1 MSELQI
7 SQQVSSSDVWVAAKR
22 IALLALVLPA
32 GVLAQTPTVPPAA
45 GQNPSPMVEHSRAH
59 TRLPNQEPPGARR
72 TFNGPLDKP
81 VEVFV
86 PLGTKIDRPLHLV
99 IHFHGAAFIPEI
111 AVARLGSPFVSAT
124 VNIAPGSG
132 AYDRAFSD
140 PAVYDSLLVAIGR
153 ELAAASGKP
162 ARVNRVT
169 LVGFSAGHG
178 AIRAI
183 LRDSTHFASVNG
195 VLLLDGLHTS
205 YLPEGTVLEKGGALD
220 TTNLVAFTRYA
231 RAAIRGAKR
240 FLITHSEIFP
250 GTFASTTE
258 TSDYLIGT
266 LGLKRKAVLLW
277 GPGGM
282 QQLSEVRQGQFEV
295 MGFAGN
301 AGPDHIDQFHGLPEF
316 LRRLERR

>member
-1 MSELQI
+1 MR
-7 SQQVSSSDVWVAAKR
+7 VRVRFVWIVFGALAA
-22 IALLALVLPA
+22 ASMD
-32 GVLAQTPTVPPAA
+32 AQTPTVPPAA
-45 GQNPSPMVEHSRAH
+45 GQNPSPMVERSRAH
-59 TRLPNQEPPGARR
+59 IRLPHREPPGARR
-72 TFNGPLDKP
+72 TFNGPLDRP
-81 VEVFV
+81 VQVFV
-86 PLGTKIDRPLHLV
+86 PLGTKLDRPLHLV
-99 IHFHGAAFIPEI
+99 IHFHGASFIPET
-111 AVARLGSPFVSAT
+111 AVSRLGSPFVSAT

-140 PAVYDSLLVAIGR
+140 AAVYDSLLAAIGR
-153 ELAAASGKP
+153 ELDAVSGK
-162 ARVNRVT
+162 ATRVNRVT

-183 LRDSTHFASVNG
+183 LRDRRHFESVNG

-205 YLPEGTVLEKGGALD
+205 YVPEGTVIEKGGVLD

-231 RAAIRGAKR
+231 RAAMRRDKR

-258 TSDYLIGT
+258 TSDYLIDV
-266 LGLKRKAVLLW
+266 LGLERKAVLQW

-282 QQLSEVRQGQFEV
+282 QQLSEVRRGQFQI

-301 AGPDHIDQFHGLPEF
+301 AGPDHIDQFHGMPEF